1 MAAAAGTQTQNSGA
15 TTTFQEVRL
24 TLHRWDKVPKKKG
37 FDNIHFSAL
46 SHSCTAAIYACM
58 FLCLLPQGS
67 KAVRERMLLDFV
79 RQCSDMTGP
88 QLEQQFCDCASLFL
102 ARVTSWMRITYV
114 GNNLSCSCWLRRGL
128 RACIHHSIVL

>member
-1 MAAAAGTQTQNSGA
+1 MAAVAGTQTQNSGA

-24 TLHRWDKVPKKKG
+24 TLHRWDKVREKKG
-37 FDNIHFSAL
+37 FENTHFSAL
-46 SHSCTAAIYACM
+46 THSCTAAIYAC
-58 FLCLLPQGS
+58 FCLFPQGS
-67 KAVRERMLLDFV
+67 KAVREQMLLDFV

-114 GNNLSCSCWLRRGL
+114 VNLSCHAPAG
-128 RACIHHSIVL
+128 